1 MRPTG
6 YGPEMFSLGK
16 PSIIPALL
24 RTLSLGTAAALGAV
38 LLAPGTAVAHPHGPD
53 ERKEVRYTVR
63 SGDTASG
70 IATRLHAWTAELV
83 AANDLGPS
91 ASLRVGQVITV
102 PVVLAALEPGEV
114 PSRPGA
120 TDARTSTAKP
130 ARSQPK
136 RTPQARP
143 EQTRTPAR
151 ASREEVRRTIV
162 RTADEFGVD
171 RALALAIGWQ
181 ESGWQQH
188 VVSSADAIGAMQV
201 LPGTGEWMESYV
213 GRPLDLHH
221 LADNVAAGVALLA
234 LLTSL
239 EPRKRAIAAYYQ
251 GLAGVREHGMY
262 EDTKVY
268 VRNVDALRERFA
280 GKIGR

>member
-1 MRPTG
+1 
-6 YGPEMFSLGK
+6 MFFLGK
-16 PSIIPALL
+16 SRSVLA
-24 RTLSLGTAAALGAV
+24 RTLSIATAAALGSV
-38 LLAPGTAVAHPHGPD
+38 LLTPATAVAHPHDPD

-63 SGDTASG
+63 TGDTATG

-83 AANDLGPS
+83 AANDLGSS
-91 ASLRVGQVITV
+91 ATLRAGQVITV

-114 PSRPGA
+114 PGRPGA
-120 TDARTSTAKP
+120 SGASGVRETKP
-130 ARSQPK
+130 TRSQPK
-136 RTPQARP
+136 RSQQTRP
-143 EQTRTPAR
+143 ERTRTPAR

-162 RTADEFGVD
+162 RTADAFGVD
-171 RALALAIGWQ
+171 RALALAVGWQ

-213 GRPLDLHH
+213 GRPLDLHR
-221 LADNVAAGVALLA
+221 LADNVAAGVALLD

-239 EPRKRAIAAYYQ
+239 EPRRRAIAAYYQ

-262 EDTKVY
+262 DDTKVY

-280 GKIGR
+280 SKIGR